1 MWLYI
6 SFQCKVKKE
15 ATMNQ
20 VNAVQLFWKIIT
32 KGFTNMFCFDIFNRN
47 YLLFPV
53 DFLLTYKWWL
63 KHYFWIIFLPGYNNQ
78 APFSTSYTPR
88 VSETRAYGYFFIFES
103 WSLLT
108 HNKFGRKIFIA
119 RGPGGVN
126 KVNGKDISCFVKQIS
141 DNL

>member
-53 DFLLTYKWWL
+53 DFLLTYK
-63 KHYFWIIFLPGYNNQ
+63 
-78 APFSTSYTPR
+78 
-88 VSETRAYGYFFIFES
+88 
-103 WSLLT
+103 
-108 HNKFGRKIFIA
+108 
-119 RGPGGVN
+119 
-126 KVNGKDISCFVKQIS
+126 
-141 DNL
+141 